1 MPKFALRFPYFIL
14 MLCLMVSLIGIVNL
28 FRMPIDL
35 FPDID
40 MPVVV
45 VATFYNGMPPQQI
58 EADITDTFERFFTLA
73 ANVDHSESRSLTGVS
88 LIKIY
93 FKPGTDPN
101 AALSN
106 IANLAM
112 ADLRRLPPGTLPPVV
127 LGLTASSQPVCLVT
141 LEGKGLNETQLKD
154 LAQFQVRNQISN
166 VQGASVPQPY
176 GGTYRQIQIYVD
188 PLKMEARNLSLND
201 IVNAVD
207 SSNLILPAG
216 DVRIGNKDFN
226 IYANSQF
233 PDAQSMNA
241 MPLKSVGNGSV
252 LVADVGHA
260 EDAGALQYNIV
271 RINGQRSVYVPVFK
285 QGGSSNTIT
294 IVDGMK
300 QAIKHLVDIPP
311 QLKTAV
317 VFDQSVFV
325 KLALKQ
331 LVNEAVIGLVLTG
344 IMILLFLGSPRAT
357 VAVMLS
363 VPLSALACLLMTNA
377 MGGTINTMILGGL
390 ALAFSRLIDNGV
402 VVLENIFRYMEL
414 GEPPQIAA
422 EKGGTEVSL
431 AVLAATVTTSIVF
444 LPVAS
449 LSGVSKYLF
458 TPLALGVVLSMFAS
472 YAFAMTVIPLF
483 CSLFLKPHSH
493 VAGPEH
499 PAGADEIQNDKPKR
513 RLGLQPIVDKFNFH
527 FQRMVDRYERL
538 VRRTLERPIF
548 STGIILAGVAALLIV
563 TFPFLGRAYFPRT
576 DPGQFVIN
584 VHMPSGTRL
593 EVSNQYIARVE
604 GIIRQVVKPSDLDM
618 IVSNIGVYPD
628 LSAIFTSN
636 ASMDTAFVQTSL
648 KEGHSIGSYEYMR
661 QVRERLSREMPELTT
676 YFQAGGL
683 IDGVIN
689 QGLPAPIDVQVS
701 SNNIDGAYAVA
712 AKLAAKIRTFP
723 NVSSTYIP
731 QDINYP
737 GIALNIDREKASLIG
752 LSAKEIVDNV
762 ITALTSDGQVAP
774 SYWIDPKTGNNY
786 MVTVQYA
793 NRWIQHMSMQDFEN
807 IPLRGTHPPG
817 YSPIDEAHMAGDMPP
832 LLGAGDH
839 RSGYTPL
846 NSVADIKL
854 INTPTEVDHYQIRP
868 VIDVYV
874 STKKEALGQ
883 TGARINS
890 LIDHTPRGRNTLI
903 TMRGAVVSMNQ
914 SFHDFAVGLIVA
926 IALVYLVLMAQFTS
940 FVDPFIILMAIPPG
954 IAGVVVFLLVTGS
967 TLNIMSLMGTIM
979 MTGIVV
985 SNSILIVDFS
995 NILHGQGL
1003 PLLEATVEACKMRL
1017 RPILMTSMATLLG
1030 MIPMAIGAEAGSEQY
1045 APLARAIIGGLGVSV
1060 VLTMFLVPAVYLII
1074 HSRTDRPATAA
1085 SQETH

>member
-14 MLCLMVSLIGIVNL
+14 MLCLMVFLIGIVNL
-28 FRMPIDL
+28 FSMPVDL

-58 EADITDTFERFFTLA
+58 EADITNTFERFFTLA

-106 IANLAM
+106 VANLAM

-127 LGLTASSQPVCLVT
+127 LGLTASTQPVCLVT

-154 LAQFQVRNQISN
+154 LAQFEVRNQISN

-176 GGTYRQIQIYVD
+176 GGTYRQIQVYVD
-188 PLKMEARNLSLND
+188 PLKMEARNLSLQD
-201 IVNAVD
+201 VVQAVN

-216 DVRIGNKDFN
+216 DVRIGSKDFN

-233 PDAQSMNA
+233 PDAESMNQ

-252 LVADVGHA
+252 LVADIGHA
-260 EDAGALQYNIV
+260 VDAGALQYNIV
-271 RINGQRSVYVPVFK
+271 RIDGQRSVYVPVFK
-285 QGGSSNTIT
+285 QGGNSNTIT
-294 IVDGMK
+294 IVNGMK
-300 QAIKHLVDIPP
+300 DAIQHLVDIPAS
-311 QLKTAV
+311 LKTAV
-317 VFDQSVFV
+317 VFDQSLFV

-344 IMILLFLGSPRAT
+344 LMILLFLGSPRAT

-363 VPLSALACLLMTNA
+363 VPLSAVACLLMTNIL
-377 MGGTINTMILGGL
+377 GGTINTMILGGL

-414 GEPPQIAA
+414 GEPPRIAA
-422 EKGGTEVSL
+422 EKGGSEVSL

-444 LPVAS
+444 LPVAA

-472 YAFAMTVIPLF
+472 YAFAMTVVPLF
-483 CSLFLKPHSH
+483 CAMFIKPHGASH
-493 VAGPEH
+493 N
-499 PAGADEIQNDKPKR
+499 ADAAHTAKPKGR
-513 RLGLQPIVDKFNFH
+513 FGFQPIVDKFNFH
-527 FQRMVDRYERL
+527 FIRMVNGYDSL
-538 VRRTLERPIF
+538 VRRSLSRP
-548 STGIILAGVAALLIV
+548 GITTAGILGGVAVLLLI

-584 VHMPSGTRL
+584 VRMPSGTRL
-593 EVSNQYIARVE
+593 EVSDQYIARVE
-604 GIIRQVVKPSDLDM
+604 KIIREEVRPKDLGM
-618 IVSNIGVYPD
+618 VVSNIGVYPD
-628 LSAIFTSN
+628 LSSIFTSN
-636 ASMDTAFVQTSL
+636 ASMDTAFVQASL
-648 KEGHSIGSYEYMR
+648 KQDSSIGSYEYMR
-661 QVRERLSREMPELTT
+661 RVRERLSREMPELTT

-689 QGLPAPIDVQVS
+689 QGLPAPIDLQVS
-701 SNNIDGAYAVA
+701 SMDINGAYALA
-712 AKLAAKIRTFP
+712 EQLAAKIRSFP
-723 NVSSTYIP
+723 NVSGTYIP
-731 QDINYP
+731 QDVNYP
-737 GIALNIDREKASLIG
+737 GLALNIDREKASLIG
-752 LSAKEIVDNV
+752 LSAKDIVDNV
-762 ITALTSDGQVAP
+762 ITALTSDGMVAP
-774 SYWIDPKTGNNY
+774 SYWIDPKSGNNY

-793 NRWIQHMSMQDFEN
+793 NRWIDNMSMQDFEN
-807 IPLRGTHPPG
+807 IPLRGTLPP
-817 YSPIDEAHMAGDMPP
+817 
-832 LLGAGDH
+832 
-839 RSGYTPL
+839 GYTPL
-846 NSVADIKL
+846 EEGHAAADSAPSMWTGSHSAGYTPLSSVANIKL
-854 INTPTEVDHYQIRP
+854 INTPTEVDHYQIRR

-874 STKKEALGQ
+874 ATKSEALGQ
-883 TGARINS
+883 TGKRIRS
-890 LIDHTPRGRNTLI
+890 LIASTPTDRNTRL
-903 TMRGAVVSMNQ
+903 TLRGAVVNMNEA
-914 SFHDFAVGLIVA
+914 FEDFGIGLIIAV
-926 IALVYLVLMAQFTS
+926 ALVYLVLMAQFTS

-954 IAGVVVFLLVTGS
+954 IAGVVLLLLVTGS

-995 NILHGQGL
+995 NLLHSQGM
-1003 PLLEATVEACKMRL
+1003 PLLDATVEACKMRL

-1030 MIPMAIGAEAGSEQY
+1030 MIPMALGFEAGSEQY

-1060 VLTMFLVPAVYLII
+1060 VATMFLVPTVYLMI
-1074 HSRTDRPATAA
+1074 HGRAERRAA
-1085 SQETH
+1085 EGAH

>member
-1 MPKFALRFPYFIL
+1 MPKFALRFPYFVL

-28 FRMPIDL
+28 FSMPVDL

-45 VATFYNGMPPQQI
+45 VATFYNGMPPEQI
-58 EADITDTFERFFTLA
+58 EADITNTFERFFTLA

-106 IANLAM
+106 VANLAM

-127 LGLTASSQPVCLVT
+127 LGLTASTQPVCLVT

-154 LAQFQVRNQISN
+154 LAQFQIRNQISN

-176 GGTYRQIQIYVD
+176 GGTYRQIQVYVD

-201 IVNAVD
+201 VVKAVNE
-207 SSNLILPAG
+207 SNLILPAG

-233 PDAQSMNA
+233 PDANAMNQ

-252 LVADVGHA
+252 LVADIGHA
-260 EDAGALQYNIV
+260 VDSGALQYNIV
-271 RINGQRSVYVPVFK
+271 RIDGQRSVYVPVFK
-285 QGGSSNTIT
+285 QGGNSNTIT

-300 QAIKHLVDIPP
+300 EAIKHLVDIPAS
-311 QLKTAV
+311 LKTAV

-331 LVNEAVIGLVLTG
+331 LVNEAGIGLVLTG

-357 VAVMLS
+357 IAVMLS
-363 VPLSALACLLMTNA
+363 VPLSAVACLLMTNVF
-377 MGGTINTMILGGL
+377 GGTINTMILGGL

-402 VVLENIFRYMEL
+402 VVLENIFRYMEM
-414 GEPPQIAA
+414 GEPPRIAA

-444 LPVAS
+444 LPVAA

-483 CSLFLKPHSH
+483 CALFLRGHSH
-493 VAGPEH
+493 GERDETGELVDQH
-499 PAGADEIQNDKPKR
+499 PPKPKR
-513 RLGLQPIVDKFNFH
+513 RFGLEPVVAKFNEY
-527 FQRMVDRYERL
+527 FQRMVNRYESL
-538 VRRTLERPIF
+538 VRRSLLRPGL
-548 STGIILAGVAALLIV
+548 TTWGILGVVAVLLVV

-576 DPGQFVIN
+576 DPGQFIIN
-584 VHMPSGTRL
+584 VRMPSGTRL
-593 EVSNQYIARVE
+593 EISDQYIARVE
-604 GIIRQVVKPSDLDM
+604 QIIREEVRPKELGM

-628 LSAIFTSN
+628 LSSIFTSN
-636 ASMDTAFVQTSL
+636 ASMDTAFVQASL
-648 KEGHSIGSYEYMR
+648 KQDSSIGSYEYMR
-661 QVRERLSREMPELTT
+661 RVRERLSREMPELTT

-689 QGLPAPIDVQVS
+689 QGLPAPIDLQVS
-701 SNNIDGAYAVA
+701 SMDINGAYA
-712 AKLAAKIRTFP
+712 LAEQLATKIRSFP
-723 NVSSTYIP
+723 NVSGTYIP
-731 QDINYP
+731 QDVNYP
-737 GIALNIDREKASLIG
+737 GLALNIDREKASLIG
-752 LSAKEIVDNV
+752 LSARDIVDNV
-762 ITALTSDGQVAP
+762 ITALTSDGMVAP
-774 SYWIDPKTGNNY
+774 SYWIDPKSGNNY

-793 NRWIQHMSMQDFEN
+793 NRWIDNMSMQDFEN
-807 IPLRGTHPPG
+807 IPLRGTLPP
-817 YSPIDEAHMAGDMPP
+817 
-832 LLGAGDH
+832 
-839 RSGYTPL
+839 GYTPL
-846 NSVADIKL
+846 EEGHSASDSAPSMWTGSHSAGYTPLSSVANIQL
-854 INTPTEVDHYQIRP
+854 INTPTEVDHYQIRR

-874 STKKEALGQ
+874 ATKSEALGQ
-883 TGARINS
+883 TGKQIRN
-890 LIDHTPRGRNTLI
+890 LIASTPTDRNTRL
-903 TMRGAVVSMNQ
+903 TLRGAVVNMNEA
-914 SFHDFAVGLIVA
+914 FEDFGIGLIIAV
-926 IALVYLVLMAQFTS
+926 ALVYLVLMAQFTS

-954 IAGVVVFLLVTGS
+954 IAGVVFLLLITGS

-995 NILHGQGL
+995 NLLHSQGM
-1003 PLLEATVEACKMRL
+1003 PLLDATVEACKMRL

-1030 MIPMAIGAEAGSEQY
+1030 MIPMALGFEAGSEQY

-1060 VLTMFLVPAVYLII
+1060 VATMFLVPAVYLMI
-1074 HSRTDRPATAA
+1074 HGRVERRAA
-1085 SQETH
+1085 AAEGAH

>member
-1 MPKFALRFPYFIL
+1 MPTFALRFPYFIL
-14 MLCLMVSLIGIVNL
+14 MLCLMVFLIGMVNL
-28 FRMPIDL
+28 FSMPVDL

-58 EADITDTFERFFTLA
+58 EADITNTFERFFTLA

-106 IANLAM
+106 VANLAM

-127 LGLTASSQPVCLVT
+127 LGLTASTQPVCLVT

-188 PLKMEARNLSLND
+188 PLKMEARNLSLQD
-201 IVNAVD
+201 VVQAVN

-216 DVRIGNKDFN
+216 DVRIGSKDFN

-233 PDAQSMNA
+233 PDAESMNQ

-252 LVADVGHA
+252 LVADIGHA
-260 EDAGALQYNIV
+260 EDSGALQYNIV
-271 RINGQRSVYVPVFK
+271 RIDGQRSVYVPVFK
-285 QGGSSNTIT
+285 QGGNSNTIT
-294 IVDGMK
+294 IVNGMK
-300 QAIKHLVDIPP
+300 DAIKHLVDIPAS
-311 QLKTAV
+311 LKTAV
-317 VFDQSVFV
+317 VFDQSLFV

-344 IMILLFLGSPRAT
+344 LMILLFLGSPRAT

-363 VPLSALACLLMTNA
+363 VPLSAVACLLMTNIL
-377 MGGTINTMILGGL
+377 GGTINTMILGGL

-414 GEPPQIAA
+414 GEPPRIAA
-422 EKGGTEVSL
+422 EKGGSEVSL

-444 LPVAS
+444 LPVAA

-472 YAFAMTVIPLF
+472 YAFAMTVVPLF
-483 CSLFLKPHSH
+483 CAMFIRPRSPSH
-493 VAGPEH
+493 HAPDA
-499 PAGADEIQNDKPKR
+499 PKPKR
-513 RLGLQPIVDKFNFH
+513 RIGFQPIVDRFNFH
-527 FQRMVDRYERL
+527 FIRMVNGYESL
-538 VRRTLERPIF
+538 VRRSLSRP
-548 STGIILAGVAALLIV
+548 GITTAGILGGVAVLLLI

-584 VHMPSGTRL
+584 VRMPSGTRL
-593 EVSNQYIARVE
+593 EVSDQYIARVE
-604 GIIRQVVKPSDLDM
+604 RIIREEVRPKDLGM
-618 IVSNIGVYPD
+618 VVSNIGVYPD
-628 LSAIFTSN
+628 LSSIFTSN
-636 ASMDTAFVQTSL
+636 ASMDTAFVQASL
-648 KEGHSIGSYEYMR
+648 KQDSSIGSYEYMQR
-661 QVRERLSREMPELTT
+661 VRERLSREMPELTT

-689 QGLPAPIDVQVS
+689 QGLPAPIDLQVS
-701 SNNIDGAYAVA
+701 SMDINGAYALA
-712 AKLAAKIRTFP
+712 EQLAAKIRTFP
-723 NVSSTYIP
+723 NVSGTYIP
-731 QDINYP
+731 QDVNYP
-737 GIALNIDREKASLIG
+737 GLALNIDREKASLIG
-752 LSAKEIVDNV
+752 LSAKDVVDNV
-762 ITALTSDGQVAP
+762 ITALTSDGMVAP
-774 SYWIDPKTGNNY
+774 SYWIDPKSGNNY

-793 NRWIQHMSMQDFEN
+793 NRWIDNMSMQDFEN
-807 IPLRGTHPPG
+807 IPLRGTLPP
-817 YSPIDEAHMAGDMPP
+817 
-832 LLGAGDH
+832 
-839 RSGYTPL
+839 GYTPL
-846 NSVADIKL
+846 EEGHSASDSAPSMWTGSHSVGYTPLSSVANIKL
-854 INTPTEVDHYQIRP
+854 INTPTEVDHYQIRR

-874 STKKEALGQ
+874 ATKSEALGQ
-883 TGARINS
+883 TGKRIRN
-890 LIDHTPRGRNTLI
+890 LIANTPTDRNTRL
-903 TMRGAVVSMNQ
+903 TLRGAVVNMNEAFQ
-914 SFHDFAVGLIVA
+914 DFGIGLIIAV
-926 IALVYLVLMAQFTS
+926 ALVYLVLMAQFTS

-954 IAGVVVFLLVTGS
+954 IAGVVFLLLITGS

-995 NILHGQGL
+995 NLLHSQGM
-1003 PLLEATVEACKMRL
+1003 PLLDATVEACKMRL

-1030 MIPMAIGAEAGSEQY
+1030 MIPMALGFEAGSEQY

-1060 VLTMFLVPAVYLII
+1060 VATMFLVPAVYLMI
-1074 HSRTDRPATAA
+1074 HGRVERRAA
-1085 SQETH
+1085 AAEGAL